1 MKIFTTDI
9 PNNRN
14 IYSDNIATKKGDY
27 VIIPETIRDIN
38 VLWNDVLFYVIQ
50 QKRIQDPVSDN
61 FDIL

>member
-9 PNNRN
+9 PNDRN
-14 IYSDNIATKKGDY
+14 IYSDTIETKKGDY

-50 QKRIQDPVSDN
+50 QKCIQDPVSDN

>member
-9 PNNRN
+9 PIDRN

>member
-1 MKIFTTDI
+1 MTE
-9 PNNRN
+9 
-14 IYSDNIATKKGDY
+14 IYIVTILRQRKVIN

>member
-9 PNNRN
+9 PNDRN
-14 IYSDNIATKKGDY
+14 IYSDTTVTKKGDY
-27 VIIPETIRDIN
+27 VIIPETVRDIN